1 MTSVANGRVVGMTAG
16 VETTAAGRDLGVWA
30 ELIGQ
35 ESAVATLQR
44 AVSGEPHAMSHAWL
58 FTGPPGSG
66 RSNAARA
73 FAAALQCSSGGCG
86 QCSACRT
93 SLSGAHPDVTLVRTE
108 LLSIGVDEVRELVRR
123 SAMSPTLGRWQVIVI
138 EDADRITERGADA
151 LLKSIEEPAPRT
163 VWILC
168 APTVDDV
175 VATVRSRC
183 RLLTLQTPSIPAVAR
198 LLESR
203 DGIAPELAA
212 YAARVS
218 QGHIGRARALARD
231 EGARERRQKV
241 LQIPFQLHGLAACL
255 TAAAQLVEAS
265 TAEAAEATNELDTRE
280 RSALEEALG
289 FGTKGAK
296 PRQAQAAIKEL
307 EEQQR
312 ARTKRFQRDAIDRTL
327 TELTSFYRDVLSI
340 QTGFGAPLINEDLRP
355 QIVVLA
361 RKSSAESTLRRIDA
375 LLACRTAL
383 EGNVAPLLA
392 VEAALIGLVEG

>member
-1 MTSVANGRVVGMTAG
+1 MTVPLADSSITESGA
-16 VETTAAGRDLGVWA
+16 DLGVWA

-35 ESAVATLQR
+35 TAAVAALRR
-44 AVSGEPHAMSHAWL
+44 AVTGEPHAMSHAWL

-86 QCSACRT
+86 TCRACRT

-123 SAMSPTLGRWQVIVI
+123 AAMSPTLGHRQVIVI
-138 EDADRITERGADA
+138 EDADRVTERGADA

-168 APTVDDV
+168 APTPDDV
-175 VATVRSRC
+175 VATIRSRC
-183 RLLTLQTPSIPAVAR
+183 RLLTLQTPTISAVAH
-198 LLESR
+198 LLETR
-203 DGIAPELAA
+203 DGIEPELAA

-218 QGHIGRARALARD
+218 QGHVGRARVLARD
-231 EGARERRQKV
+231 EGARNRRQDI
-241 LQIPFQLHGLAACL
+241 LQIPFQLHGLGACL
-255 TAAAQLVEAS
+255 AAAAQIIESS
-265 TAEAAEATNELDTRE
+265 TGEAANATSELDAKE
-280 RSALEEALG
+280 RAALEEALG
-289 FGTKGAK
+289 FGTKGAR

-307 EEQQR
+307 EDQQR
-312 ARTKRFQRDAIDRTL
+312 ARVKRFQRDAIDRTL
-327 TELTSFYRDVLSI
+327 TELTGCYRDVLNL
-340 QTGFGAPLINEDLRP
+340 QTGSDALLINEDLRP
-355 QIVVLA
+355 HIVVLA
-361 RKSSAESTLRRIDA
+361 RKSTPESTLHRIDA

>member
-1 MTSVANGRVVGMTAG
+1 MAAG
-16 VETTAAGRDLGVWA
+16 VEATATGRDHGVWA
-30 ELIGQ
+30 ELVGQ
-35 ESAVATLQR
+35 TAAVATLRR

-73 FAAALQCSSGGCG
+73 FAAALQCTAGGCG

-123 SAMSPTLGRWQVIVI
+123 SAMSPTLGGWQVIVI

-175 VATVRSRC
+175 VATIRSRC

-198 LLESR
+198 LLEGR

-231 EGARERRQKV
+231 EGARERRQQV
-241 LQIPFQLHGLAACL
+241 LQIPFQLQGLGACL
-255 TAAAQLVEAS
+255 AAAAQVVEAS
-265 TAEAAEATNELDTRE
+265 TAEAAVATNELDARE

-296 PRQAQAAIKEL
+296 PRQTQAAIKEL

-312 ARTKRFQRDAIDRTL
+312 ARIKRFQRDAIDRTL
-327 TELTSFYRDVLSI
+327 TELTGFYRDVLSI
-340 QTGFGAPLINEDLRP
+340 QTGSGAPLINEDLRP
-355 QIVVLA
+355 QIAVLA
-361 RKSSAESTLRRIDA
+361 RKSTAESTLRRIDA

>member
-1 MTSVANGRVVGMTAG
+1 MSALDGRVFDMTAPLTESVAAGSGRN
-16 VETTAAGRDLGVWA
+16 LGVWA
-30 ELIGQ
+30 ELTGQ
-35 ESAVATLQR
+35 TAAVSTLQR
-44 AVSGEPHAMSHAWL
+44 AVAGEPHAMSHAWL

-86 QCSACRT
+86 ECTACRT

-123 SAMSPTLGRWQVIVI
+123 SAMRPTLGRWQVIVI

-168 APTVDDV
+168 APTADDV
-175 VATVRSRC
+175 VATVRSRS
-183 RLLTLQTPSIPAVAR
+183 RLLTLQTPTIPAVAR
-198 LLESR
+198 LLETR
-203 DGIAPELAA
+203 DGIEPELAA
-212 YAARVS
+212 YAARAS
-218 QGHIGRARALARD
+218 QGHIGRARVLARD
-231 EGARERRQKV
+231 EGARQRRQQV
-241 LQIPFQLHGLAACL
+241 LQIPSQLHGLGACL
-255 TAAAQLVEAS
+255 AAAAQVVEAS
-265 TAEAAEATNELDTRE
+265 TVEAAAATNEPDASE
-280 RSALEEALG
+280 RAALEEALG

-327 TELTSFYRDVLSI
+327 TELTGFYRDVLSI
-340 QTGFGAPLINEDLRP
+340 QTGSAAPLINEDLRP

-361 RKSSAESTLRRIDA
+361 RKWTAESTLHRIDA
-375 LLACRTAL
+375 LLDCPR
-383 EGNVAPLLA
+383 P
-392 VEAALIGLVEG
+392 